1 MNVKLFLCASLSLI
15 LWSGIVLAEEQ
26 KAAPQK
32 QIEETPVTR
41 LQSATDKMVAGL
53 DENMLKQFAI
63 IESSYRT
70 IRAVED
76 VQISVGRAIASCSK
90 ANADSAKS
98 YNDRYAV
105 WKDAVRPVL
114 SKGRDKLD
122 KMVLLQGFTQPS
134 QVRNYLKMFDAA
146 VIYRNQG
153 IKAVPVQDKGECDK
167 LLENM
172 DDTQENLIKLLSDT
186 LALDQP
192 LQTTKDE

>member
-1 MNVKLFLCASLSLI
+1 MNTKILLCASFSLL
-15 LWSGIVLAEEQ
+15 LWSGMVLAEEQ
-26 KAAPQK
+26 KTIPSK
-32 QIEETPVTR
+32 PIEDTPVTR
-41 LQSATDKMVAGL
+41 LQSATEEMIAGL
-53 DENMLKQFAI
+53 DENKLKQFYV

-76 VQISVGRAIASCSK
+76 VQMSVGRAIASCSK
-90 ANADSAKS
+90 ANADSAQS

-114 SKGRDKLD
+114 NKGRDKLD
-122 KMVLLQGFTQPS
+122 KMVLLQSFTQPS

-153 IKAVPVQDKGECDK
+153 IKAVPIQDKGECDK
-167 LLENM
+167 LLSNM
-172 DDTQENLIKLLSDT
+172 NDTQDNLTKLLSDT

-192 LQTTKDE
+192 LQTTKEE